1 MRFKPLKLMVRG
13 ITMPNRMQEQIRLN
27 PILSDPK
34 QDILIVNAEVIRLQ
48 DEAAGDPDHWL
59 HDGLKEY
66 FSERQR
72 KLAEIRKS
80 MPEGHTTIER

>member
-48 DEAAGDPDHWL
+48 DEVAHNPEHWL
-59 HDGLKEY
+59 HDGLKAY
-66 FSERQR
+66 FEARQQQLVELKR
-72 KLAEIRKS
+72 
-80 MPEGHTTIER
+80 

>member
-1 MRFKPLKLMVRG
+1 MRFKPLQLMVRG

-59 HDGLKEY
+59 HDGLKAHFEA
-66 FSERQR
+66 RQQQ
-72 KLAEIRKS
+72 LAALKR
-80 MPEGHTTIER
+80 

>member
-34 QDILIVNAEVIRLQ
+34 QDILSINAEVIRLQ
-48 DEAAGDPDHWL
+48 DEAAQNPEHWL

-66 FSERQR
+66 FAERQ
-72 KLAEIRKS
+72 KQLAALKR
-80 MPEGHTTIER
+80 